1 MSEASTYS
9 RGRLV
14 AGSFQGKTGH
24 ADGKHSEA
32 RFNHPKRSHS
42 GMFMSLI
49 LRGINNECE

>member
-1 MSEASTYS
+1 MRADS

-49 LRGINNECE
+49 LRGMFMSLILRT